1 MHRARRRAA
10 FGAAIAIAV
19 AAAHAAAAAAVPV
32 APQVTDAC
40 PAGVLDGGYC
50 GDGGP
55 VTDAKLAGPRGVA
68 ALADGGYLVADS
80 LNSAIRRVDAAG
92 TISTVAGIGV
102 LGSKAPPKGKP
113 ASVASFALG
122 DPRGVAALPDG
133 SFAIA
138 DTALRAVLLVGTDGR
153 IRTLRDRNT
162 LVRPVDVVTLDA
174 DTVLVVDAGAGRVR
188 EIDVDGTTRTVAT
201 GLTNARRAAVDAST
215 GAIYVSE
222 QRTSERGDV
231 VRLAPDGSR
240 SIVAGTGAPGAAGNL
255 PLEQVAGLV
264 AGGGAF
270 LVAGDQLVRG
280 VLADASVRVV
290 AGDRTP
296 ASPALSVS
304 GVALEQPDGLAL
316 TASLSLLI
324 ADSVRDQIATVPDVL
339 QALSGPPPPE
349 MHAPE
354 IESGGERSYGSPA
367 PTKGVSNGTSNGP
380 PCARGSLSPAF
391 KALLVRNGK
400 VHVRFNGKGTVQ
412 VSLVVGKKE
421 QQIYRK
427 EFKTVSSKR
436 KPLMVKPKKHG
447 KYFVRVRA
455 PGGCNQ
461 TNTKLKV

>member
-1 MHRARRRAA
+1 LWA
-10 FGAAIAIAV
+10 GIAMALV
-19 AAAHAAAAAAVPV
+19 AAHAPPATAA
-32 APQVTDAC
+32 APQVTAKC
-40 PAGVLDGGYC
+40 PSGALDGGYC

-55 VTDAKLAGPRGVA
+55 VTDAKLAGPRAVA
-68 ALADGGYLVADS
+68 ALPAGGYLIADS

-138 DTALRAVLLVGTDGR
+138 DAALRAVLLVGTDGHV
-153 IRTLRDRNT
+153 RTLRDRNT

-188 EIDVDGTTRTVAT
+188 EIDIDGTTRTVAT
-201 GLTNARRAAVDAST
+201 GLTNPRRAAVDAST

-231 VRLAPDGSR
+231 VRIAPDGSR
-240 SIVAGTGAPGAAGNL
+240 SIVAGEGAPGAAGKL
-255 PLEQVAGLV
+255 ALEQVAGVV

-280 VLADASVRVV
+280 VLADTSIRVV

-296 ASPALSVS
+296 GSPALSVS

-316 TASLSLLI
+316 TASLGLLI
-324 ADSVRDQIATVPDVL
+324 ADAVRDQVATVPDVL
-339 QALSGPPPPE
+339 QALSGPPPLE

-354 IESGGERSYGSPA
+354 VENAGARSYGAPA
-367 PTKGVSNGTSNGP
+367 AGGGGGGGGGGGSKAAGP
-380 PCARGSLSPAF
+380 PCGRGSLSPAF
-391 KALLVRNGK
+391 KALLARKGK
-400 VHVRFNGKGTVQ
+400 VLVRFNGKGTLQ
-412 VSLVVGKKE
+412 VSLLVGKKE
-421 QQIYRK
+421 QQVYRK
-427 EFKTVSSKR
+427 AFKTVDSGR
-436 KPLMVKPKKHG
+436 RPLTVKTRKHG
-447 KYFVRVRA
+447 TFFVRVRA

-461 TNTKLKV
+461 TGSKLKV